1 MGAIFDLEAARLA
14 LLCILGTSR
23 CPCSLAV
30 SALRTLRAL
39 TPSMNLCTFLVCIY
53 IEVAALPGT
62 SERKQ
67 SGDNS

>member
-1 MGAIFDLEAARLA
+1 MGATFDLAAARLA
-14 LLCILGTSR
+14 LCCIPGTSG

-30 SALRTLRAL
+30 SALRTLRAS
-39 TPSMNLCTFLVCIY
+39 TPSMSPRTFLVCIY